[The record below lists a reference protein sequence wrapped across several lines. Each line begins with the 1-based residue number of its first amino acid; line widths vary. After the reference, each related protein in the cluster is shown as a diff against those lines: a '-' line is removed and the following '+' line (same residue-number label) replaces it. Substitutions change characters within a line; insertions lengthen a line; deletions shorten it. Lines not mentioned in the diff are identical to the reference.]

1 MADKT
6 ILVVEDDQKIRTLLR
21 RCLEGA
27 GYVVEEAS
35 DGNGVR
41 EAFSDAPPD
50 LVTLDLNLG
59 TEDGLDIARDIRR
72 THDVPIIMVT
82 GKDDVIDRV
91 VGLELGADDYLTKPF
106 HVREVLARVH
116 AVLRRSKMRGA
127 SRAEPV
133 DASPPTD
140 LLHDLDGLKLDIDR
154 MQLTDRDGKD
164 CDLTTADFKL
174 LAAFVGNA
182 KRPLSRDR
190 LMDLIDG
197 TEWAPLD
204 RTIDN
209 QVARLRK
216 KIERDPSR
224 PTLIKTV
231 RGIGYMLTEIAVE
244 QDYRSSSTV

>member
-1 MADKT
+1 
-6 ILVVEDDQKIRTLLR
+6 
-21 RCLEGA
+21 
-27 GYVVEEAS
+27 
-35 DGNGVR
+35 
-41 EAFSDAPPD
+41 
-50 LVTLDLNLG
+50 
-59 TEDGLDIARDIRR
+59 
-72 THDVPIIMVT
+72 
-82 GKDDVIDRV
+82 
-91 VGLELGADDYLTKPF
+91 
-106 HVREVLARVH
+106 
-116 AVLRRSKMRGA
+116 
-127 SRAEPV
+127 
-133 DASPPTD
+133 
-140 LLHDLDGLKLDIDR
+140 

-164 CDLTTADFKL
+164 CNLTTADFKL
-174 LAAFVGNA
+174 LAAFVANA

-244 QDYRSSSTV
+244 QDYRSSSAV